1 MRRLTA
7 VDAQTFWM
15 SAKIPNDTVLLYGFA
30 GVPADVEHAL
40 EEVRERARRCEELSV
55 RVDDTSRLSYPRWD
69 ACGVDPSQ
77 VVVHDLEDPTWAGC
91 LSAVSQLVED
101 QLDARLAAWRLH
113 VFVGVDGVPG
123 VPDASGPGTVAVLQ
137 ISHALGGGGRT
148 SHSAAIMFGRNAS
161 MPEVTPFRTSMATLP
176 LLGFRAA
183 RAHRRLVADTEAGL
197 VPPPAP
203 ARPVLRTNARPTGAR
218 GMATAIARR
227 ADLTGPT
234 VTVSALVAISTALSA
249 HLRALGEDPSTLG
262 AELMIAKALPRRAY
276 NHFGT
281 AGVGLYPELTA
292 GVRGTRIVADIA
304 ARRRRAAH
312 PAVQA
317 ADVAFAAT
325 PAPLLRWGTQQ
336 FNPDVVLTEVTGN
349 TVVSSVNG
357 GAADFA
363 FGGAPVVLTAAFPG
377 LSPLM
382 GLTHC
387 VGGIGDTISIA
398 VCAAESALGD
408 FPGGLDSYV
417 ARLEQALGGT

>member
-30 GVPADVEHAL
+30 GVPDDLEHTL
-40 EEVRERARRCEELSV
+40 ENVRERARGCPELSV
-55 RVDDTSRLSYPRWD
+55 RVDDAGGLAYPSWSD
-69 ACGVDPSQ
+69 CGVDPSQ
-77 VVVHDLEDPTWAGC
+77 VKVCDLEDPTWSGC
-91 LSAVSQLVED
+91 LGAVSLLVDD
-101 QLDARLAAWRLH
+101 QLDARRAAWRLS
-113 VFVGVDGVPG
+113 VFVGIDGVPG
-123 VPDASGPGTVAVLQ
+123 VDGPGTVAVLQ

-148 SHSAAIMFGRNAS
+148 SHSAAIMFGRDAS
-161 MPEVTPFRTSMATLP
+161 MPEVTPFSTSLASLP

-183 RAHRRLVADTEAGL
+183 RAHRQLVADTAAGL
-197 VPPPAP
+197 VPPPAR
-203 ARPVLRTNARPTGAR
+203 ARPVLRTNTRPAGAR
-218 GMATAIARR
+218 GMATVARNR
-227 ADLTGPT
+227 HDLTGPT

-249 HLRALGEDPSTLG
+249 HLRDLGEDPATLG
-262 AELMIAKALPRRAY
+262 AELMMAKALPRRAY

-281 AGVGLYPELTA
+281 AGVGLYPDLAA
-292 GVRGTRIVADIA
+292 GERGEQIAADIA
-304 ARRRRAAH
+304 ARRQRAAH
-312 PAVQA
+312 PAMRA
-317 ADVAFAAT
+317 ADIAFAAT
-325 PAPLLRWGTQQ
+325 PAPLLRWGTGQ
-336 FNPDVVLTEVTGN
+336 FNPDVVLAEVTGN

-357 GAADFA
+357 GAADFG

-387 VGGIGDTISIA
+387 VSGIGDTISIG

-408 FPGGLDSYV
+408 FPRGLDDYV